1 MTMAKTLRYGLIG
14 AGMMG
19 REHIR
24 NLALI
29 PGSALVAVSDPSA
42 EQAALSVAEAQR
54 HLQQT
59 PRVFADHRELL
70 ASGLVDCLVIASP
83 NDTHVGVLGDVFRI
97 APRLGV
103 LVEKPVATSEAD
115 CARLERA
122 AAAHAAPLWV
132 AMEYR
137 YMPPVAE
144 LRRAVGAGEIG
155 ALKMFA
161 IREHRFP
168 FLEKV
173 GDWNRF
179 SIRTGGTLV
188 EKCCHFFDLMR
199 LVAGAE
205 AKRVYASGAADV
217 NHRDER
223 YDGRTPDILDNAFVI
238 VDFDNGVRASLDLC
252 MFAEGAWFQEEI
264 AATGDRARIEALIP
278 GPARF
283 WPGGAERAS
292 EIVISPRAPKGPVR
306 RQVHVDENV
315 LKAGDH
321 HGSTYFQHV
330 GFRAAMLEGGPID
343 VTLADGLAAVRIGLA
358 AERSAATGDAVRL

>member
-1 MTMAKTLRYGLIG
+1 MTQKLRYGLIG

-29 PGSALVAVSDPSA
+29 PGSELTAISDPTNSSIA
-42 EQAALSVAEAQR
+42 ESLAETARVLGQE
-54 HLQQT
+54 
-59 PRVFADHRELL
+59 PRAFNDHRALI
-70 ASGLVDCLVIASP
+70 ASGLCDAVIIASP
-83 NDTHVGVLGDVFRI
+83 NDTHVSVLGDIFAA
-97 APRLGV
+97 APTLGI
-103 LVEKPVATSEAD
+103 LVEKPVATTPAD
-115 CARLERA
+115 CDALERIA
-122 AAAHAAPLWV
+122 AGHKAPLWV

-144 LRRAVGAGEIG
+144 LRRAVFSGDIG
-155 ALKMFA
+155 ALKMLA

-179 SIRTGGTLV
+179 SARTGGTLV

-199 LVAGAE
+199 LVAGSE
-205 AKRVYASGAADV
+205 ATRVYASGAADV

-223 YDGRTPDILDNAFVI
+223 YEGRAPDILDNAFVI
-238 VDFDNGVRASLDLC
+238 VDFANGVRASLDLC
-252 MFAEGAWFQEEI
+252 MFAEGSHFQEEI
-264 AATGDRARIEALIP
+264 AATGDRAKIEALIP

-283 WPGGAERAS
+283 WPGGAERES
-292 EIVISPRAPKGPVR
+292 EIVFSPRAPKGPVR
-306 RQVHVDENV
+306 RAVHVDEHV

-321 HGSTYFQHV
+321 HGSTYFQHL
-330 GFRAAMLEGGPID
+330 GFRNAMLEGVPVD
-343 VTLADGLAAVRIGLA
+343 VTLADGIKAVRIGLA
-358 AERSAATGDAVRL
+358 AEQSAREGLAITL

>member
-1 MTMAKTLRYGLIG
+1 MSAKPLRYGLIG

-29 PGSALVAVSDPSA
+29 PGSHLVAIADPSNEQVRLSIGEA
-42 EQAALSVAEAQR
+42 EKFLV
-54 HLQQT
+54 QT
-59 PRVFADHRELL
+59 PRGFADHRAMLG
-70 ASGLVDCLVIASP
+70 AGGLDAVVIASP
-83 NDTHVGVLGDVFRI
+83 NDTHIQVLEDLLTTGK
-97 APRLGV
+97 PLGI
-103 LVEKPVATSEAD
+103 LVEKPVATTLAD
-115 CARLERA
+115 CDRLTTLAAGFRA
-122 AAAHAAPLWV
+122 PIWV

-144 LRRAVGAGEIG
+144 LRRAVTAGDIG
-155 ALKMFA
+155 TLRMFA

-179 SIRTGGTLV
+179 SARTGGTLV

-199 LVAGAE
+199 LVVASE
-205 AKRVYASGAADV
+205 PVRVYASGAADV

-223 YDGRTPDILDNAFVI
+223 YQGRVPDILDNALVI
-238 VDFDNGVRASLDLC
+238 VDFANGCRASLDLC
-252 MFAEGAWFQEEI
+252 MFAEGSHFQEEI
-264 AATGDRARIEALIP
+264 AATGDRAKIEALIP

-283 WPGGAERAS
+283 WPGGAERES
-292 EIVISPRAPKGPVR
+292 EIVFSPRDPKGPVR
-306 RQVHVDENV
+306 RKVHVDEHV

-321 HGSTYFQHV
+321 HGSTYFQHLR
-330 GFRAAMLEGGPID
+330 FRAAMLDGGPVD
-343 VTLADGLAAVRIGLA
+343 VTLEDGIKAVRIGLA
-358 AERSAATGDAVRL
+358 AEESARTGRAIPL